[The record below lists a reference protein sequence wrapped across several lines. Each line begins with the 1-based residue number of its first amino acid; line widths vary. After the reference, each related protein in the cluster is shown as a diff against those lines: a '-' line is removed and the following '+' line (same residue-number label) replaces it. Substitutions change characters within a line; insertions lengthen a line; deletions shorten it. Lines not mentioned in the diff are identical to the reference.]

1 MVPWLLCALL
11 GGWGLYLLGRLYCL
25 HRTMEALIG
34 QLTDW
39 LDRDTNTLLTLSLSR
54 DPYVR
59 RLTAQLNGQLR
70 RLRRQRHRYQNGDR
84 ELKEAVTNLSHDLRT
99 PLTAICGYLELLEQT
114 EQSPAAARYLAQIQN
129 RVEAMKQL
137 TEELFQYSVLSAAPP
152 LARVDVTL
160 NQVLEESLLAHYG
173 ALTQRGIV
181 PDLDLTAEPVRRQL
195 DQGALSRVFANVLS
209 NVLKYSEG
217 DLAVRLTPQGEITF
231 SNTASGL
238 PPVMAGRLFDR
249 FYTVETGRHATG
261 LGLSIAKDLTEAMGG
276 SIRADCQGQRLT
288 IALSFPEQPPK
299 KEGAP
304 CSTYPTCDTI

>member
-25 HRTMEALIG
+25 HRAMEALAG

-70 RLRRQRHRYQNGDR
+70 RLRQQRRRYQNGDR

-114 EQSPAAARYLAQIQN
+114 EQSSAAARYLAQIQN
-129 RVEAMKQL
+129 QVERMKQL
-137 TEELFQYSVLSAAPP
+137 TEELFRYSLLSTAQP
-152 LARVDVTL
+152 LERADVML
-160 NQVLEESLLAHYG
+160 NQVLEESLLAHHG
-173 ALTQRGIV
+173 ALTQRNIV
-181 PDLDLTAEPVRRQL
+181 PDLDLTTVPVRRQL
-195 DQGALSRVFANVLS
+195 DQGALSRVFANILS

-217 DLAVRLTPQGEITF
+217 DLAVLYGGVRPPCHRTGADHCQTPHRGHGGTHPG
-231 SNTASGL
+231 GL
-238 PPVMAGRLFDR
+238 PGRAADHCPVLSGGTLEKGGRLLFHTL
-249 FYTVETGRHATG
+249 F
-261 LGLSIAKDLTEAMGG
+261 L
-276 SIRADCQGQRLT
+276 
-288 IALSFPEQPPK
+288 
-299 KEGAP
+299 
-304 CSTYPTCDTI
+304 